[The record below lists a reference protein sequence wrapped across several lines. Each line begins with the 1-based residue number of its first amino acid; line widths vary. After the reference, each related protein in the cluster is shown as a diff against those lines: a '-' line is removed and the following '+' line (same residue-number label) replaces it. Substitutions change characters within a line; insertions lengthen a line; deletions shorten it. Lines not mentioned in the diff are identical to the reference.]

1 MAYYTLSVIEQLQ
14 QGNRD
19 KVDLFET
26 NIFENLKQLN
36 TAVVVQREKEDS
48 SDDQYEN
55 ESRSSSYSD
64 SEEEY
69 DAIEKE
75 EKPDINKE

>member
-48 SDDQYEN
+48 SDD
-55 ESRSSSYSD
+55 
-64 SEEEY
+64 
-69 DAIEKE
+69 
-75 EKPDINKE
+75 